1 MIRWLTIG
9 VLSAALIGT
18 AVWGYQEHEEKN
30 KVLLQ
35 AENSYQRSFHE
46 LTYYMD
52 LLHDEI
58 GTVLAMNSHQKLSP
72 KFVDIW
78 RVTSE
83 AHSNVSQL
91 PLGLIPFYNTE
102 QFLSEIGD
110 FTYRT
115 AIRNL
120 DDEPLTDEE
129 AKVLEG
135 LYTQANE
142 IKNELRHIQH
152 QALEND
158 IRWMDV
164 QLALI
169 NNDQNEN
176 TIIDG
181 LRTVES
187 SVEGFSET
195 NSKSGLIGLA
205 DKPNHLVQLEGDK
218 LSEEEA
224 KTLSKDIF
232 EISDNADVS
241 ITRSGA
247 GADVP
252 VYSITYNQDEK
263 YGYMDVTEKGG
274 YPLSILVERPIA
286 DKKLSLNEGAEKAN
300 NFLEQFGF
308 EDMKLYQSTEYDNNG
323 LYSFL
328 YNQDGIKVFA
338 DAVEIKVA
346 LDNGDLIGLSANK
359 YYSNHHEREINEPEL
374 TEEEALDYVNPNVEI
389 HEKGLAIIEN
399 ELNEEVLAYE
409 FLGTLGN
416 DTYRIYINAMNG
428 NEEKVE
434 KLDGKELRYS

>member
-9 VLSAALIGT
+9 ILSVALIGT
-18 AVWGYQEHEEKN
+18 GVWGYQEHQEKN
-30 KVLLQ
+30 QVLIQ

-91 PLGLIPFYNTE
+91 PLGLLPFYNTE
-102 QFLSEIGD
+102 AFLSEIGE

-115 AIRNL
+115 AVRNL
-120 DDEPLTDEE
+120 DDEPLTNEE
-129 AKVLEG
+129 TKVLEQ

-142 IKNELRHIQH
+142 IKDELRHIQH
-152 QALEND
+152 QALDNN

-169 NNDQNEN
+169 NNDEDANPV
-176 TIIDG
+176 IDG
-181 LRTVES
+181 LRTVDS
-187 SVEGFSET
+187 SAQGYSET
-195 NSKSGLIGLA
+195 NSKSGLVGLA
-205 DKPNHLVQLEGDK
+205 NKTNYFDQLDGDSF
-218 LSEEEA
+218 SEEDAIEIG
-224 KTLSKDIF
+224 KDIF
-232 EISDNADVS
+232 EIENEEDIS
-241 ITRSGA
+241 ITRSSDGA
-247 GADVP
+247 EIP
-252 VYSITYNQDEK
+252 VYSLTYNNNEK
-263 YGYMDVTEKGG
+263 YGYMDITEKGG
-274 YPLSILVERPIA
+274 HPLSILVERPIEA
-286 DKKLSLNEGAEKAN
+286 KEMSLHDGAERAEEYLKK
-300 NFLEQFGF
+300 FGF
-308 EDMKLYQSTEYDNNG
+308 EDMVLYQSTEYDSNG

-328 YNQDGIKVFA
+328 YNQDGIRVFS
-338 DAVEIKVA
+338 DAVEMKIA
-346 LDNGDLIGLSANK
+346 LDNGDLIGFTANR
-359 YYSNHHEREINEPEL
+359 YYSNHHEREINEPEIS
-374 TEEEALDYVNPNVEI
+374 EEEALSFVNPSVEI
-389 HEKGLAIIEN
+389 QEKGLAIIEN
-399 ELNEEVLAYE
+399 DLNEEVFTYE